1 MKKLHL
7 FVLCA
12 VFLLAACLTGVLV
25 SCQDGQ
31 TETSSATG
39 TGTSTEPQGSAFAT
53 DTEPETEPVTAPGTD
68 TETDMTTET
77 DTETETETETEGIK
91 LNIKADAL
99 NPLMTSLWSG
109 DEVRN
114 ETVMFLDA
122 GEAKSLLYR
131 ADCILSVT
139 GYDGKRKY
147 TEGVDYALQD
157 GKIVALEGGALP
169 TITSAKYYGA
179 DSTSLLMTKYNGKNV
194 YTHWGEG
201 RAMTDWQVNVTYT
214 HSDSWEGYRQTC
226 EIGQFA
232 GLVDKLNRG
241 EDVTFIFYGD
251 SITNGASAS
260 FVYNYAPQQYSY
272 PLLLTQ
278 ALADLFGYNVH
289 YVQTGLN
296 GTSRIPNQDYTVEN
310 VRGTITYINPAI
322 GGWNTQQGL
331 DNYDSHVKPF
341 IEQYGCD
348 LFVLAFGMNDAG
360 GDRGNAEEDLKQGA
374 GAVVRSRIA
383 DRVHHGAQ
391 PGRDQRL
398 VRQSG
403 KAAEEPSVPGGGYAC
418 AERFLRRGVH
428 DLGQQGSAGAQELPG
443 LFRQQHQSPER
454 FLLARLCAVPAGDAD
469 RLRQHPLRKNG

>member
-39 TGTSTEPQGSAFAT
+39 TGTPTEPQASASAT
-53 DTEPETEPVTAPGTD
+53 DTEPETEPVTTPGTD
-68 TETDMTTET
+68 TETDTTPET

-179 DSTSLLMTKYNGKNV
+179 DSTSLLMTN
-194 YTHWGEG
+194 
-201 RAMTDWQVNVTYT
+201 
-214 HSDSWEGYRQTC
+214 

-310 VRGTITYINPAI
+310 ARGTITYINPAI

-360 GDRGNAEEDLKQGA
+360 GAPRTIAATQKKILNRVLEQSSAAGLLIVSTMVPNPDATNGWYGNQEKQQKSLQSLAEEM
-374 GAVVRSRIA
+374 R
-383 DRVHHGAQ
+383 
-391 PGRDQRL
+391 
-398 VRQSG
+398 
-403 KAAEEPSVPGGGYAC
+403 
-418 AERFLRRGVH
+418 
-428 DLGQQGSAGAQELPG
+428 
-443 LFRQQHQSPER
+443 
-454 FLLARLCAVPAGDAD
+454 ARNASCAVACMTSVSKAVLEHKSFRDYSGNNIN
-469 RLRQHPLRKNG
+469 HPNDFFSRVYAQCLLETLIGYGNIR

>member
-1 MKKLHL
+1 
-7 FVLCA
+7 
-12 VFLLAACLTGVLV
+12 
-25 SCQDGQ
+25 
-31 TETSSATG
+31 
-39 TGTSTEPQGSAFAT
+39 
-53 DTEPETEPVTAPGTD
+53 
-68 TETDMTTET
+68 
-77 DTETETETETEGIK
+77 
-91 LNIKADAL
+91 
-99 NPLMTSLWSG
+99 
-109 DEVRN
+109 
-114 ETVMFLDA
+114 MFLDA

-310 VRGTITYINPAI
+310 ARGTITYINPAI

-360 GDRGNAEEDLKQGA
+360 GAPRTIAATQKKILNRVLEQSSAAGLLIVSTMVPNPDATNGWYGNQEKQQKSLQSLAEEM
-374 GAVVRSRIA
+374 R
-383 DRVHHGAQ
+383 
-391 PGRDQRL
+391 
-398 VRQSG
+398 
-403 KAAEEPSVPGGGYAC
+403 
-418 AERFLRRGVH
+418 
-428 DLGQQGSAGAQELPG
+428 
-443 LFRQQHQSPER
+443 
-454 FLLARLCAVPAGDAD
+454 ARNASCAVACMTSVSKAVLEHKSFRDYSGNNIN
-469 RLRQHPLRKNG
+469 HPNDFFSRVYAQCLLETLIGYGNIR

>member
-39 TGTSTEPQGSAFAT
+39 TGTPTEPQASASAT

-68 TETDMTTET
+68 TETDTTPET

-296 GTSRIPNQDYTVEN
+296 GTSRIPNQDYSVEN
-310 VRGTITYINPAI
+310 ARGTITYINPAI

-360 GDRGNAEEDLKQGA
+360 GAPRTIAATQKKLLNRVLEQSPAAGLLIVSPMVPNPDATNGWYGNQEKQQKSLQSLAEEM
-374 GAVVRSRIA
+374 R
-383 DRVHHGAQ
+383 
-391 PGRDQRL
+391 
-398 VRQSG
+398 
-403 KAAEEPSVPGGGYAC
+403 
-418 AERFLRRGVH
+418 
-428 DLGQQGSAGAQELPG
+428 
-443 LFRQQHQSPER
+443 
-454 FLLARLCAVPAGDAD
+454 ARNASCAVACMTSVSKAVLEHKSFRDYSGNNIN
-469 RLRQHPLRKNG
+469 HPNDFFSRVYAQCLLETLIGYGNIR